1 MNIFTVIEFI
11 LSRMVYAQ
19 IQLGVIHVNAK
30 LDTKGTEEVAQILM
44 SARMEHINAREQM
57 RENYG
62 DINM

>member
-1 MNIFTVIEFI
+1 
-11 LSRMVYAQ
+11 MVYAQ

-57 RENYG
+57 RENCG